1 MFIACEYL
9 EQACLGKERTPRR
22 GRLNGDLNTALG
34 CLSLPLII
42 IMMIVIILTNITHL
56 ILARGI

>member
-1 MFIACEYL
+1 
-9 EQACLGKERTPRR
+9 
-22 GRLNGDLNTALG
+22 
-34 CLSLPLII
+34 LSLPLII